1 MAPGDATHGG
11 DISVRQAAA
20 DAYVRCFP
28 LYLTDAVRRSH
39 PIAPAQF
46 HLVPIEAE
54 RLAPGLSEDDPRVVI
69 SSAWIDL
76 SAGPAVLRIPHTHGR
91 HLSLSVIDS
100 AGRCVFSGGS
110 RTGDDDGLDLVLVAP
125 RWMGEVP
132 PGVRARRSPSDSCWA
147 VSRIHAHS
155 MLDRSETIAL
165 ARHQTIATLHDETDM
180 RAAAD
185 AMLEPLTASCLQQV
199 RDLAPDQ
206 FFQRLNS
213 VLERAPMDVVD
224 ACRESVAW
232 LRGRVGEPLDSEQ
245 WDAPLIEELTK
256 GFADGAAAIQAA
268 TGPVYAAQGVGWRT
282 LAPVVDPKHET
293 ALQRAASAYESLG
306 APAREDR
313 LTFIC
318 DHDVAGRILFGR
330 NSYRIR
336 LPSAA
341 LPPANDFWR
350 LYARPAAGAQYR
362 TGIGSHNDLLL
373 TADGSLELAI
383 QHSLPEMAGMA
394 NWLPAPDGELSLI
407 MTLHS
412 PRPPAL
418 QGSWL
423 MPAVERLDPGTRQG
437 GSRHHRSPPT
447 AGGSHSTGLRKSLPE
462 ERSGP

>member
-1 MAPGDATHGG
+1 MASGDATHGG
-11 DISVRQAAA
+11 DSSVRQAAA
-20 DAYVRCFP
+20 NAYVRCFP

-46 HLVPIEAE
+46 HLAPLEAD
-54 RLAPGLSEDDPRVVI
+54 RLAPGLAEDDPRVVI
-69 SSAWIDL
+69 CSAWIDL
-76 SAGPAVLRIPHTHGR
+76 SAGPVVLRIPHTHGR
-91 HLSLSVIDS
+91 HLSLTVVDT
-100 AGRCVFSGGS
+100 AGRCLFSGGS

-132 PGVRARRSPSDSCWA
+132 PGVRARRSSSDSCWA

-165 ARHQTIATLHDETDM
+165 ARHQSITPLHDETDL
-180 RAAAD
+180 RAPAD

-206 FFQRLNS
+206 FFQRLNA

-245 WDAPLIEELTK
+245 WDAPLIEALAK
-256 GFADGAAAIQAA
+256 GFADGVAAIQAA
-268 TGPVYAAQGVGWRT
+268 TGSVYASQGVGWRT
-282 LAPVVDPKHET
+282 LAATPDPKHET
-293 ALQRAASAYESLG
+293 ALQRAAGAYESLG

-313 LTFIC
+313 LTLIC
-318 DHDVAGRILFGR
+318 DRDVAGRILFGR
-330 NSYRIR
+330 NAYRIR

-362 TGIGSHNDLLL
+362 TGIGSHNDLLS

-383 QHSLPEMAGMA
+383 QHALPEMAGMA
-394 NWLPAPDGELSLI
+394 NWLPAPEGELALV

-412 PRPPAL
+412 PRPAAL
-418 QGSWL
+418 QGAWL
-423 MPAVERLDPGTRQG
+423 MAAVERLDPGTRQG
-437 GSRHHRSPPT
+437 GSRQRRRPPT
-447 AGGSHSTGLRKSLPE
+447 PGGGYSNGLRMPLPE
-462 ERSGP
+462 ERSDP